1 MIDVVEISLGDN
13 GQKYLCSSN
22 NYEVKKGIS
31 IIVKTDKGL
40 QYAVVTKSNFQ
51 VEPKEI
57 TGTLFKISR
66 IASKD
71 DFKKNKQN
79 ISYAKKAYYKCQKLI
94 KKYKLNMSLID
105 AYYNFDRSLLLFQF
119 VSDERVDFRE
129 LAKELAS
136 IYKTRI
142 ELRQIGVRDK
152 AKIIGGCGQCGKELC
167 CRQFLKDFESVSINN
182 VKNQN
187 LSLNPN
193 KINGVCGR
201 LLCCMKYEDE
211 CYKELRKGMPTL
223 GKTVETDEGK
233 GKVISMDIL
242 KQTYR
247 VDLGDKGIIECEV
260 NGSNK

>member
-1 MIDVVEISLGDN
+1 MIEVIDVIIGKDTEP
-13 GQKYLCSSN
+13 KYCSPGK
-22 NYEVKKGIS
+22 YELKVGTN

-40 QYAVVTKSNFQ
+40 QYGVVSKGNYQKKT
-51 VEPKEI
+51 KEI
-57 TGTLFKISR
+57 TDVLFKINR
-66 IASKD
+66 IASND
-71 DFKKNKQN
+71 DYRKNKKN
-79 ISYAKKAYYKCQKLI
+79 ISLQQKAYIKCKSLI
-94 KKYKLNMSLID
+94 KKYNLNMSLID
-105 AYYNFDRSLLLFQF
+105 ATYTFDHSLLLFQF

-142 ELRQIGVRDK
+142 ELRQVGVRDK
-152 AKIIGGCGQCGKELC
+152 AKMLGGCGQCGKELC

-201 LLCCMKYEDE
+201 LLCCLNYEDD
-211 CYKELRKGMPTL
+211 CYREYRKTIPPI
-223 GKTVETDEGK
+223 GKIVKTEQGK
-233 GKVISMDIL
+233 GKVISIDIL

-247 VDLGDKGIIECEV
+247 VDVPEYGIVECEV
-260 NGSNK
+260 DGSNE